1 MKRQLILF
9 VLLVSAFLAIGCT
22 EKQPTDPINETTASA
37 ANETSATAAGSKI
50 ADVSIQNFAFEPNS
64 VKISVGDTVKWTNLD
79 SAPHNIKGADFTSES
94 LKKDDSF
101 SYTFTKPGTYN
112 YECSIHPS
120 MKGIVIVE

>member
-1 MKRQLILF
+1 MKRESILF
-9 VLLVSAFLAIGCT
+9 VLLISAFLAIGCT
-22 EKQPTDPINETTASA
+22 EKQPIAPINETTVSPV
-37 ANETSATAAGSKI
+37 NETQATATGGKTV
-50 ADVSIQNFAFEPNS
+50 DVSIQNFAFEPNS
-64 VKISVGDTVKWTNLD
+64 VSISVGDTVKWINLD
-79 SAPHNIKGADFTSES
+79 SAPHSIKGADFTSES